1 MINFDDVTK
10 ENIKKFNPNWP
21 QIPDHSNRLLITEGS
36 GSWKTNL
43 LFKLI
48 NRQLDIDKSYLF
60 TKDPL
65 EAIHQFLINKLGSTG
80 LKHFDDSKAF
90 IEFSHEM
97 DDIYNKIEDYNPNK
111 KSKILILWRYDC

>member
-1 MINFDDVTK
+1 MINFDDGTK
-10 ENIKKFNPNWP
+10 ENIKEFNPNWP
-21 QIPDHSNRLLITEGS
+21 QILNHPNRLLITEGS

-48 NRQLDIDKSYLF
+48 NQQLDIDKSYLF

-65 EAIHQFLINKLGSTG
+65 EAIHQFLINKLESTG
-80 LKHFDDSKAF
+80 LKHSDDSKAF
-90 IEFSHEM
+90 IEFSHDM

-111 KSKILILWRYDC
+111 KM